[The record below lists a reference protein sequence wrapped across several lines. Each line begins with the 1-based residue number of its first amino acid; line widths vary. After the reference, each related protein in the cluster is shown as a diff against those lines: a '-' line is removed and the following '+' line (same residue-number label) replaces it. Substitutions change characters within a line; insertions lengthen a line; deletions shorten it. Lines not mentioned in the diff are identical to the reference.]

1 MSMLN
6 KNRINLIFN
15 VGRRENVMEP
25 GLLGLVYLLA
35 QQVNQASCAWFTCWH
50 SRLLWRCET
59 EKPEGGREVIAS
71 DKLMQQQT

>member
-35 QQVNQASCAWFTCWH
+35 QQVVVAM
-50 SRLLWRCET
+50 RDGET
-59 EKPEGGREVIAS
+59 RGRKRS
-71 DKLMQQQT
+71 DSFR